1 MISKHNAATNARNSH
16 KMCFGSEPPLDVR
29 SAPVLIA
36 WGNLTFLECT
46 DRCEVITSLIPTVA
60 SSVIFCRKRELNLG
74 EKVDTAKPNT
84 PPLGMY
90 GRPFHPARV
99 ASPQKSCCGERQ
111 TRKETIVTDIAEA
124 RAHARRSHVA
134 PDAAEHRTVPLDP
147 SALGQCRKI
156 RGDKTNYG
164 APELV
169 AHHKI
174 LQVAEEI
181 QQPW

>member
-1 MISKHNAATNARNSH
+1 MGCNS
-16 KMCFGSEPPLDVR
+16 
-29 SAPVLIA
+29 IA
-36 WGNLTFLECT
+36 Q
-46 DRCEVITSLIPTVA
+46 IA
-60 SSVIFCRKRELNLG
+60 
-74 EKVDTAKPNT
+74 
-84 PPLGMY
+84 
-90 GRPFHPARV
+90 ARV

-111 TRKETIVTDIAEA
+111 TRKETIVADIAEA